1 MTKPIE
7 ISGVSAHYGKRTII
21 SDVTLTVEPGEIF
34 GIIGLNGVGK
44 STLIRAMLGL
54 VSCDGDISFFGEPHT
69 DYRSRRNLV
78 YLPEKFQPSPLLKGW
93 EHLSLHAA
101 FVKQSLDREQAKDL
115 ATGLALDPEAL
126 PKRVKTYS
134 KGMGQKLGLISA
146 LMTDVPLMILD
157 EPMSG
162 LDPLAR
168 VLLKEQLHAWRR
180 DNRSIV
186 FSSHILADVEEMC
199 DRIAIIHDGGVKFL
213 GTPEELLS
221 SSAAPNLERAFLS
234 AIGIS
239 PDKVETVP
247 VDRVS

>member
-7 ISGVSAHYGKRTII
+7 ISGVSARYGKRTIV

-54 VSCDGDISFFGEPHT
+54 VACEGDITFFGESHS
-69 DYRSRRNLV
+69 DYKSRRHLV

-101 FVKQSLDREQAKDL
+101 FTKQPLDRDKAHSL
-115 ATGLALDPEAL
+115 AGALALDPEAL
-126 PKRVKTYS
+126 SKRVKTYS
-134 KGMGQKLGLISA
+134 KGMGQKLGLVSA

-168 VLLKEQLHAWRR
+168 VLLKEQLQSWRNK
-180 DNRSIV
+180 NRSIV
-186 FSSHILADVEEMC
+186 FSSHILADIQEMC
-199 DRIAIIHDGGVKFL
+199 DRLAIIHDGGVKFI
-213 GTPEELLS
+213 GTPGELLKS
-221 SSAAPNLERAFLS
+221 SSAPNLERAFLT
-234 AIGIS
+234 AIGIA
-239 PDKVETVP
+239 PERVETVP
-247 VDRVS
+247 VDRVT